1 MASRPTRSVPAF
13 LVAALTLLS
22 IVVPGTARGDAFHLH
37 LKRAEPG
44 VNDTVAVAPTVIRL
58 WFTERP
64 ESAVARIELWGPGG
78 AQVAVAKP
86 TLAPGDDAPLTAQIT
101 GGVSPGAYKVVWR
114 AMADDG
120 HAMRGSFAFV
130 YRPGK

>member
-1 MASRPTRSVPAF
+1 MLRSAPFRLALILTGIVALPLLTAARPT
-13 LVAALTLLS
+13 
-22 IVVPGTARGDAFHLH
+22 DAFHLH

-44 VNDTVAVAPTVIRL
+44 VNDTVAVAPKIIQL

-86 TLAPGDDAPLTAQIT
+86 TLAPGDDAPLSAQVT
-101 GGVSPGAYKVVWR
+101 GLVAPGAYKVVWR
-114 AMADDG
+114 AMAGDG
-120 HAMRGSFAFV
+120 HAMRGSFGFL
-130 YRPGK
+130 YRTGQ

>member
-1 MASRPTRSVPAF
+1 VLRSVSFRRALVLTGILVLPFLTAARPT
-13 LVAALTLLS
+13 
-22 IVVPGTARGDAFHLH
+22 DAFHLH

-44 VNDTVAVAPTVIRL
+44 VNDTVAVAPKVIQL

-86 TLAPGDDAPLTAQIT
+86 TLAAGDDAPLTAQIT
-101 GGVSPGAYKVVWR
+101 GAMTPGAYKVVWR
-114 AMADDG
+114 AMAGDG
-120 HAMRGSFAFV
+120 HAMRGSFGFL
-130 YRPGK
+130 YRTGQ